1 MGKSAFFTGP
11 KENKEKFRYLQTDFI
26 KNDRPVYRGEDED
39 GATVKCLRWQGE
51 FWQTNEGDLF
61 ATSLPIG
68 RTFAGRFFGGTNE
81 KGASQERR

>member
-61 ATSLPIG
+61 ATSLPFG
-68 RTFAGRFFGGTNE
+68 RTFASRWGGTNN
-81 KGASQERR
+81 KGALQDRR